1 MEDFFRKIND
11 YWFLTEPLLFPVL
24 CTHRLVKNNKLSI
37 PMRTGE
43 MRIEYN
49 PAILQQHKFEE
60 VQELLK
66 IEMIRVV
73 LKHPYQ
79 RQPYKADKTALGISS
94 MVTIA
99 ENYDSF
105 LPLPEPKDFDIPS
118 NLSFEEYYKIFFELL
133 KNMQC
138 SCTNAGS
145 NSSCSNSERSLKD
158 YYSLDSDAYGELT
171 ALWGE
176 DNLGEQMI
184 NDFIRQ
190 AKENNSWGSLSGNMV
205 DLIEASLIVK
215 LDYRRILNSFRA
227 SVLSSQRR
235 LTRMRPSR
243 RYGFQYMGSKRE
255 FTTKLLV
262 AVDVSGSVTDED
274 LQNFFSVVNRF
285 FKYGIQQID
294 VLQFDVEITGE
305 LLSLK
310 KAKKSMKILGRG
322 GTSFQPVFDYVCDN
336 PFYDG
341 LIIFTD
347 GYAPEPVLKRPV
359 STRILWI
366 LDNEDNYN
374 QHQSWIEALP
384 KSHAVWIE

>member
-1 MEDFFRKIND
+1 
-11 YWFLTEPLLFPVL
+11 
-24 CTHRLVKNNKLSI
+24 
-37 PMRTGE
+37 MRTGE
-43 MRIEYN
+43 MKIEYN
-49 PAILQQHKFEE
+49 PTILQQYEFEE

-79 RQPYKADKTALGISS
+79 RQPYNANKTALGISS
-94 MVTIA
+94 MVTIT
-99 ENYDSF
+99 ENYTSF
-105 LPLPEPKDFDIPS
+105 LPLPKSKDFDIPS
-118 NLSFEEYYKIFFELL
+118 NLSFEEYYKIFLEIL
-133 KNMQC
+133 KNMQYAC
-138 SCTNAGS
+138 ANTES
-145 NSSCSNSERSLKD
+145 NSSNSSGKCSLKD
-158 YYSLDSDAYGELT
+158 YYRLDSDAYEQLT

-190 AKENNSWGSLSGNMV
+190 AKESSSWGSLSGNMV

-227 SVLSSQRR
+227 SVLSSQRK

-243 RYGFQYMGSKRE
+243 RYGFQYMGSKHE

-262 AVDVSGSVTDED
+262 AVDVSGSVANED

-305 LLSLK
+305 LVSLK
-310 KAKKSMKILGRG
+310 KAKKSIKILGRG
-322 GTSFQPVFDYVCDN
+322 GTNFQAIFDYICDN
-336 PFYDG
+336 SFYDG

-347 GYAPEPVLKRPV
+347 GYAPIPVLKHRIN
-359 STRILWI
+359 TRILWI
-366 LDNEDNYN
+366 LDNEESYN

-384 KSHAVWIE
+384 KSRAVWIV